1 MSTPNTPAPAT
12 NAALVERLNQLTQ
25 SIAKHESAIIRS
37 TRTTATIG
45 LIALIFL
52 SGYFYYGYVMIRGL
66 LQPDQLVP
74 LGTGMLVRNLPSARE
89 ALVKQIS
96 DSAPTWAASVSE
108 SAQKGIPELRG
119 KLENYVLKET
129 DTLLVQ
135 ATSLTE
141 EKFRKALQDN
151 REVVEKGFK
160 ELAADDKLSEASLQE
175 LVGVLEQELKA
186 DMRDQ
191 AKTVL
196 ETLRG
201 LSKRVQRLSIGKGLD
216 EEERS
221 ERRIA
226 MLARRLQLMEADP
239 KPIKMPELKK
249 VAPAADAAKSDKPKA
264 DSDTKDANDASKKD
278 PKDDNSKSKT
288 GDEAK

>member
-1 MSTPNTPAPAT
+1 MSTPNSPAPST
-12 NAALVERLNQLTQ
+12 NAAIVDRLNQLTQ
-25 SIAKHESAIIRS
+25 GIANHESAISRS
-37 TRTTATIG
+37 TRTTATVG
-45 LIALIFL
+45 LIALVFL

-74 LGTGMLVRNLPSARE
+74 LGAGMLERNLPSARE
-89 ALVKQIS
+89 ALVKQIT
-96 DSAPTWAASVSE
+96 DSAPTWAASASE
-108 SAQKGIPELRG
+108 SAQKGIPALRG
-119 KLENYVLKET
+119 KLEDYVLKET

-135 ATSLTE
+135 ATNLTE
-141 EKFRKALQDN
+141 DKFRKALQDN
-151 REVVEKGFK
+151 REIIEKGFK
-160 ELAADDKLSEASLQE
+160 ELADDEKLSEASLQE
-175 LVGVLEQELKA
+175 LVTVLEQELKA

-191 AKTVL
+191 AETVL

-201 LSKRVQRLSIGKGLD
+201 LSKRVQRLSAGQGLD
-216 EEERS
+216 EEERC

-249 VAPAADAAKSDKPKA
+249 AVPAAADANADKPKT
-264 DSDTKDANDASKKD
+264 DSATNDANDASKKD
-278 PKDDNSKSKT
+278 QKDEKPESKT